1 MTLNFRKENKK
12 MDEISQRII
21 NDLGIQLAN
30 KTIEASEYNARLISV
45 QSELDEYNSLIANN
59 EDLKTL
65 FEEVKGKMVNGN
77 Q

>member
-1 MTLNFRKENKK
+1 
-12 MDEISQRII
+12 MDEISKKII

-30 KTIEASEYNARLISV
+30 KTIEASEYNARLVSV

-59 EDLKTL
+59 DDLKTL
-65 FEEVKGKMVNGN
+65 FEEVKGRMTNGN

>member
-1 MTLNFRKENKK
+1 
-12 MDEISQRII
+12 MDEISKRII

-30 KTIEASEYNARLISV
+30 KTIEASEYNARLVSV

-59 EDLKTL
+59 DDLKTL
-65 FEEVKGKMVNGN
+65 FEEVKGRMTNGN

>member
-1 MTLNFRKENKK
+1 MTLSFRKEKK
-12 MDEISQRII
+12 MDEISQKII

-30 KTIEASEYNARLISV
+30 KTIEASEYNARLLLA

>member
-1 MTLNFRKENKK
+1 
-12 MDEISQRII
+12 MDEISQSVI
-21 NDLGIQLAN
+21 NDLGIQLTN
-30 KTIEASEYNARLISV
+30 KTIEASEYKARLISV